1 MLVDKNSIVLYKS
14 GKFYNAYGDNG
25 IIIHNLLGYKFVSY
39 KNSAGFPESAINKV
53 KGVLEKEKLSYM
65 IYEKDAFV
73 SEYKGINKN
82 YNKVLKD
89 SLKKL
94 EMEER
99 LNRLQSKLDNF
110 TLDDLEKVVAG
121 IEDGTIKE

>member
-1 MLVDKNSIVLYKS
+1 MLVEKNSVILYKS

-53 KGVLEKEKLSYM
+53 KGVLEKEKLSYV
-65 IYEKDAFV
+65 IYEKNTFICD
-73 SEYKGINKN
+73 YKGINKN

-99 LNRLQSKLDNF
+99 LSRLQSKLDNF
-110 TLDDLEKVVAG
+110 TIDDLEKV
-121 IEDGTIKE
+121 IEGVEDATVK

>member
-1 MLVDKNSIVLYKS
+1 MDENSIVLYKS

-25 IIIHNLLGYKFVSY
+25 IILHKLLGYKFVSY

-53 KGVLEKEKLSYM
+53 KSVLEKEKLSYV
-65 IYEKDAFV
+65 IYEKNTFICDYKCV
-73 SEYKGINKN
+73 SKN
-82 YNKVLKD
+82 YNRILKE
-89 SLKKL
+89 SLKNL

-99 LNRLQSKLDNF
+99 LSRLQSKLDNF

>member
-1 MLVDKNSIVLYKS
+1 
-14 GKFYNAYGDNG
+14 
-25 IIIHNLLGYKFVSY
+25 
-39 KNSAGFPESAINKV
+39 
-53 KGVLEKEKLSYM
+53 M

-99 LNRLQSKLDNF
+99 LSRLQSKLDNF

>member
-1 MLVDKNSIVLYKS
+1 MDKNSIVLYKS

-25 IIIHNLLGYKFVSY
+25 IILHKLLGYKFVSY

-53 KGVLEKEKLSYM
+53 KSVLEKEKLSYV
-65 IYEKDAFV
+65 IYEKNTFICDYKVV
-73 SEYKGINKN
+73 SKN
-82 YNKVLKD
+82 YNRILKE
-89 SLKKL
+89 SLKNL

-99 LNRLQSKLDNF
+99 LSRLQSKLDNF

-121 IEDGTIKE
+121 IEDVTVK

>member
-1 MLVDKNSIVLYKS
+1 MDKNSIVLYKS

-25 IIIHNLLGYKFVSY
+25 IILHKLLGYKFVSY

-53 KGVLEKEKLSYM
+53 KSVLEKEKLSYV
-65 IYEKDAFV
+65 IYEKNTFICD
-73 SEYKGINKN
+73 YKGINKN

-89 SLKKL
+89 SLKNL

-99 LNRLQSKLDNF
+99 LSRLQSKLDNF

>member
-1 MLVDKNSIVLYKS
+1 MLVEKNSVILYKS
-14 GKFYNAYGDNG
+14 GKLNYAYGDNG

-121 IEDGTIKE
+121 IEDVTVK

>member
-1 MLVDKNSIVLYKS
+1 MDKNSIVLYKS

-25 IIIHNLLGYKFVSY
+25 IILHKLLGYKFVNY
-39 KNSAGFPESAINKV
+39 KNSAGFPDSAINKV
-53 KGVLEKEKLSYM
+53 KAVLEKERISYI
-65 IYEKDAFV
+65 IYEKNTFICD
-73 SEYKGINKN
+73 YKGVGKN
-82 YNKVLKD
+82 YNRILKE
-89 SLKKL
+89 SLKNL

-99 LNRLQSKLDNF
+99 LSRLQCKLDNF

>member
-1 MLVDKNSIVLYKS
+1 MEKNSVILYKS

-53 KGVLEKEKLSYM
+53 KGVLEKEKLSYV

-89 SLKKL
+89 SFV
-94 EMEER
+94 
-99 LNRLQSKLDNF
+99 NVN
-110 TLDDLEKVVAG
+110 
-121 IEDGTIKE
+121 IKT

>member
-1 MLVDKNSIVLYKS
+1 MEKNSVILYKS

-73 SEYKGINKN
+73 LEYKGINKN
-82 YNKVLKD
+82 YNRILKE
-89 SLKKL
+89 SLKNL

-99 LNRLQSKLDNF
+99 LSRLQSKLDNF
-110 TLDDLEKVVAG
+110 TLDDLEKV
-121 IEDGTIKE
+121 IEGVEDATVK

>member
-1 MLVDKNSIVLYKS
+1 MEKNSVILYKS

-82 YNKVLKD
+82 YNRILKE
-89 SLKKL
+89 SLKNL

-99 LNRLQSKLDNF
+99 LSRLQSKLDNF
-110 TLDDLEKVVAG
+110 TLDDLEKV
-121 IEDGTIKE
+121 IEGVEDATVK

>member
-1 MLVDKNSIVLYKS
+1 MDKNSIVLYKS

-25 IIIHNLLGYKFVSY
+25 IILHKLLGYKFVNY

-53 KGVLEKEKLSYM
+53 KAVLEKERISYV
-65 IYEKDAFV
+65 IYEKNTFICD
-73 SEYKGINKN
+73 YKGVGKN
-82 YNKVLKD
+82 YNRILKE
-89 SLKKL
+89 SLKNL

-99 LNRLQSKLDNF
+99 LSRLQSKLDNF

>member
-1 MLVDKNSIVLYKS
+1 MDKNSIVLYKS

-25 IIIHNLLGYKFVSY
+25 IILHKLLGYKFVSY
-39 KNSAGFPESAINKV
+39 KNSAGFPESAI
-53 KGVLEKEKLSYM
+53 E
-65 IYEKDAFV
+65 
-73 SEYKGINKN
+73 
-82 YNKVLKD
+82 
-89 SLKKL
+89 SLKNL

-99 LNRLQSKLDNF
+99 LSRLQSKLDNF

>member
-1 MLVDKNSIVLYKS
+1 MDKNSIVLYKS

-25 IIIHNLLGYKFVSY
+25 IILHKLLGYKFVSY

-53 KGVLEKEKLSYM
+53 KSVLEKEKLSYV
-65 IYEKDAFV
+65 IYEKNTFICD
-73 SEYKGINKN
+73 YKGVSKN
-82 YNKVLKD
+82 YNRILKE
-89 SLKKL
+89 SLKNL